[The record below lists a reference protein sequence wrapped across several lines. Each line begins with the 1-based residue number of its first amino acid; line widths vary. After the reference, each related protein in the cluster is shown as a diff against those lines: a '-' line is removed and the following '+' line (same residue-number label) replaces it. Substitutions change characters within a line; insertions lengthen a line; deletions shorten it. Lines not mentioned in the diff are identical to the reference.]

1 MSMKFTQ
8 TTTPL
13 KSRRGIMIFP
23 HVEGETET
31 RAEIPNTILD
41 KTIPSPEDLRISNM
55 KPEFEPSNS
64 RLIN

>member
-1 MSMKFTQ
+1 
-8 TTTPL
+8 
-13 KSRRGIMIFP
+13 MIFP

-41 KTIPSPEDLRISNM
+41 KTILSPEDLRIRNM